1 MTINEKGLTY
11 SIKEKTTKCDT
22 LSTKEREEQER
33 SKIKKIFFL
42 GIYRKTL
49 GSIKAT
55 CEEVDI
61 HRATFYRWME
71 EDENFRK
78 DIDKAYKEK
87 LDDVE
92 QRLNEKIIEGDA
104 TMIRYFLDRK
114 HPDYRPRSV
123 TEVIAGTRTLEDLF
137 DEYKNKD
144 EGTPE
149 QQNTDRK
156 ITEDPKQ
163 EGTASA
169 VQVQHSAGV
178 LLDEKDT
185 PKPDTESTPKGD
197 K

>member
-1 MTINEKGLTY
+1 MINEKGLTY
-11 SIKEKTTKCDT
+11 NIKENDTKCHTFDNQ
-22 LSTKEREEQER
+22 KKEEQER
-33 SKIKKIFFL
+33 TKIKKKFFL
-42 GIYRKTL
+42 EIYRKLL

-55 CEEVDI
+55 CEKVDI
-61 HRATFYRWME
+61 ERRTFYRWME
-71 EDENFRK
+71 EDEDFRK
-78 DIDKAYKEK
+78 DIGEAYKEK

-92 QRLNEKIIEGDA
+92 QALNKKIIEGDA

-114 HPDYRPRSV
+114 HPDYRPRSI

-144 EGTPE
+144 EGTTE

-156 ITEDPKQ
+156 AIEDPKQ

-169 VQVQHSAGV
+169 VQVQHSTGV

-185 PKPDTESTPKGD
+185 PKSDIESTPKGD